1 MKCVVVV
8 VVGCKVVVSVV
19 IDVFFFHVT
28 VCIMWCDVGRM
39 DVDVANASYVDS
51 LVFVCVMCRV
61 VVGRVD
67 WSCGCVVV
75 GRVSWLV

>member
-1 MKCVVVV
+1 MIIVVVSCEV
-8 VVGCKVVVSVV
+8 VVGIVVNG
-19 IDVFFFHVT
+19 VFFNVA
-28 VCIMWCDVGRM
+28 VCVVGCDVGWV